1 MNTKLKYLGL
11 LAILPLLTLALTIDY
26 TIEADAATKS
36 KGTKLLQ
43 VGSTNSPVC
52 GDKLCSEGTMEEE
65 TAEEPVT
72 EPPVTEE
79 SVTEL
84 PIIEEMA
91 KETDMTLETA
101 EEPMMEKMQGKY
113 TYTQEFLPVK
123 KMEIDLARTAVFI
136 TDPQNDFISEGGA
149 AWEGVGEQVI
159 ADKVVEHQVM
169 LRDAAKEVGIP
180 VFYSPHTYTEMDY
193 ANWKLLN
200 PIDQLMFDVDMF
212 HEGTWGHDFHPDM
225 MPDDNTIV
233 MNPHK
238 GLSNFHAGDAK
249 MQLRQYGI
257 DTLIMAGMSANLCV
271 ESHLRDAIENGF
283 EVIVIADATA
293 GFGPHAKNAAL
304 INFEFIANEVTT
316 TDDIISRLRQAANS

>member
-1 MNTKLKYLGL
+1 MTKKRYWGLLILLPLFLIAMTPYLGESNAANQDDSETECREGMVL
-11 LAILPLLTLALTIDY
+11 FHRTASNDY
-26 TIEADAATKS
+26 ICLSMSSASSWENLGLGERVS
-36 KGTKLLQ
+36 GTTQ
-43 VGSTNSPVC
+43 N
-52 GDKLCSEGTMEEE
+52 ENMEE
-65 TAEEPVT
+65 
-72 EPPVTEE
+72 
-79 SVTEL
+79 S
-84 PIIEEMA
+84 
-91 KETDMTLETA
+91 
-101 EEPMMEKMQGKY
+101 MMESMENKY

-123 KMEIDLARTAVFI
+123 KMEIDLETTAVFI

-159 ADKVVEHQVM
+159 ADKVVEHQVA
-169 LRDAAKEVGIP
+169 LRDTAKEVGIP

-212 HEGTWGHDFHPDM
+212 HEGTWGHEFHPDLV
-225 MPDDNTIV
+225 PDDNTVV

-257 DTLIMAGMSANLCV
+257 ETLIMAGMSANLCV